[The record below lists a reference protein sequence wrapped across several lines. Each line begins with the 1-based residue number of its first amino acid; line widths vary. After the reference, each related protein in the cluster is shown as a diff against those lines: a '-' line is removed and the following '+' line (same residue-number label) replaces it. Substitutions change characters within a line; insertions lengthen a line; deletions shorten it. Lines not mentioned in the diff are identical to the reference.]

1 MFTEIKMKPFFIR
14 KNTKELRRKLK
25 KCNISPNPFV
35 DEEDLDNETAFLWVV
50 PSMEFKYIQYIPCTY
65 TDRIERL
72 SIDCGYNEEE
82 FLNYVIKFS
91 NLINITKCLD

>member
-1 MFTEIKMKPFFIR
+1 MLTKEKMKPFFIR
-14 KNTKELRRKLK
+14 KNTKELREKLE

-35 DEEDLDNETAFLWVV
+35 DEEDWDDETAFLWVV
-50 PSMEFKYIQYIPCTY
+50 PSMELEYIEYLPCTY
-65 TDRIERL
+65 TDRIARL

-91 NLINITKCLD
+91 NLINNTKSLD